1 VERVAVE
8 APAAGTPVRIDG
20 ARGPLTPAGS
30 KAVLD
35 RMKARSPETS
45 IFDAHLAIEEAIAG
59 SPLSVGNKAVLLR
72 DGPATYQA
80 MAAAIAGAR
89 DHIHLEMYIFED
101 DEVGQRFAIAL
112 ADAARRGV
120 QVNLMYDS
128 VGSIRTPK
136 EFFRQLEEAGIE
148 VVETN
153 PVNPLKAV
161 KKGWELNER
170 DHRKLLVVDGR
181 IAFLG
186 GINISSVYSSGS
198 FATRRGTTKDAQPPW
213 RDTQLQLEG
222 PVVAEIQK
230 SFIEA
235 WTRQRKKE
243 PTLRNAFP
251 PPRTAGKEV
260 VRALATWGDS
270 EVSAVH
276 VTLVS
281 AIASAEKSVHI
292 TMAYFVP
299 DPQFMEAI
307 KAAAARG
314 VDVTLI
320 LPGFTDFWA
329 VFHAARSHYDEL
341 LQAGVKIHERRARLL
356 HAKTVVVDGVWSTVG
371 SANVDWRSFLHND
384 ELNAVVLGPEFG
396 AQMEAMFAQDLAAS
410 DLLTLE
416 KWRGRPLSDRV
427 KEVAARVWAY
437 WL

>member
-1 VERVAVE
+1 MRSLLPCIALAAVAATGCVMPPVDRVAVE
-8 APAAGTPVRIDG
+8 ATV
-20 ARGPLTPAGS
+20 
-30 KAVLD
+30 
-35 RMKARSPETS
+35 
-45 IFDAHLAIEEAIAG
+45 G

-89 DHIHLEMYIFED
+89 DHVHLEMYIIED

-128 VGSIRTPK
+128 VGSIKTPK
-136 EFFRQLEEAGIE
+136 EFFTQLELAGVE

-153 PVNPLKAV
+153 PVNPLKA

-170 DHRKLLVVDGR
+170 DHRKLLIVDGR
-181 IAFLG
+181 VAFLG

-198 FATRRGTTKDAQPPW
+198 FASRRGTAKDGKPPW

-222 PVVAEIQK
+222 PVVAELQK
-230 SFIEA
+230 TFIEA

-243 PTLRNAFP
+243 PTLKNAFP
-251 PPRTAGKEV
+251 PPKAQGKEV
-260 VRALATWGDS
+260 VRTLASWGGS
-270 EVSAVH
+270 EVSVVH

-281 AIASAEKSVHI
+281 TIGHAEKSVYI

-314 VDVTLI
+314 VDVKLI
-320 LPGFTDFWA
+320 VPSFTDFWA
-329 VFHAARSHYDEL
+329 VFHAGRSHYDEL
-341 LQAGVKIHERRARLL
+341 LEAGVKIYERRERLL
-356 HAKTVVVDGVWSTVG
+356 HSKTVVIDGVWSTVG
-371 SANVDWRSFLHND
+371 SANIDWRSFLHND
-384 ELNAVVLGPEFG
+384 ELNAVVLGPGFG
-396 AQMEAMFAQDLAAS
+396 TQMETMFAQDLAAS
-410 DLLTLE
+410 DALTLE
-416 KWRGRPLSDRV
+416 KWRARPLGNRV
-427 KEVAARVWAY
+427 KEMAARVWGY